1 MERILLRTL
10 VVFVTVITLLIFC
23 LVFLPF
29 VHSAVAQ
36 DGIDEWTQHGHDS
49 QRTSYSPNDVAGPW
63 RYRWQWNGA
72 DASGRG
78 GADWVPVR
86 RLVQPITGG
95 GRVYVVAG
103 WAGGE
108 PDEVHALAKT
118 NGEAVWSEAPGGEL
132 FSTPAY
138 GGEWLFV
145 ASENGTLYKLNA
157 SNGNTV
163 DSFEADS
170 ALRTPPL
177 LVGDRVY
184 VTSEGGTLYAISKS
198 TMDQIWA
205 YSAGAQAATMPAYS
219 TTRDMVIFC
228 DRELYVHAVKAN
240 GQRAWRVKPTNREPF
255 YGHPTAEDLGANQAS
270 FDYGWPVVADGR
282 GVVLVRLRL
291 NWDTLWG
298 GPGDGGSF
306 PTTNA
311 AIRQFLEDN
320 PSQQTLFAVD
330 LDDGSRAFTPAV
342 GNSAWEGDNSLELT
356 MGPQPA
362 IRRLDNGRE
371 VAYIIWRNGQVNPEA
386 DGRWDATMGEM
397 VLDSSTVSGY
407 QAGDLRFVSTQFI
420 PTDESGTVTA
430 AGSFVFHSQWLVMC
444 SSDLGDRSGGDSYS
458 NAIGGIGPYVIWAQ
472 AGGTECSFNADTR
485 WCNSLYTENDTRAF
499 GAGFYILFDEPTRYS
514 SDPYAWNY
522 APSVVVSDGMI
533 IIKSVDGAIFVLE
546 YEQVNEPLSAGFTA
560 VPRDGPASLEVQFTD
575 LSAGNPTAWMW
586 DFGDGSPSAF
596 QQHPAHTYT
605 IPDTYTV
612 TLTVTRTDPVESD
625 TAVSSNFV
633 TVTAPPLQADFAAVP
648 RDGPASLEVQFT
660 DLSAGNP
667 TAWMWD
673 FGDGSLGAFQEHP
686 VHTYTIPDTYTVT
699 LTVTRTDPVES
710 DTAVSSNF
718 VTVTAP
724 PLQANFT
731 AQPRFGSA
739 PLNVQFTDLSIGDVL
754 TRVWDFGQGEG
765 TVLLPPMASS
775 LGPIHTYHS
784 LGYYTVSL
792 TIQDAYTSD
801 TLVLPRYIYL
811 TDGVYSVYLPTI
823 LRDYAPR

>member
-1 MERILLRTL
+1 
-10 VVFVTVITLLIFC
+10 
-23 LVFLPF
+23 
-29 VHSAVAQ
+29 
-36 DGIDEWTQHGHDS
+36 
-49 QRTSYSPNDVAGPW
+49 
-63 RYRWQWNGA
+63 
-72 DASGRG
+72 
-78 GADWVPVR
+78 
-86 RLVQPITGG
+86 
-95 GRVYVVAG
+95 
-103 WAGGE
+103 
-108 PDEVHALAKT
+108 
-118 NGEAVWSEAPGGEL
+118 
-132 FSTPAY
+132 
-138 GGEWLFV
+138 V

-586 DFGDGSPSAF
+586 DFGDGS
-596 QQHPAHTYT
+596 
-605 IPDTYTV
+605 
-612 TLTVTRTDPVESD
+612 
-625 TAVSSNFV
+625 
-633 TVTAPPLQADFAAVP
+633 
-648 RDGPASLEVQFT
+648 
-660 DLSAGNP
+660 
-667 TAWMWD
+667 
-673 FGDGSLGAFQEHP
+673 LGAFQEHP